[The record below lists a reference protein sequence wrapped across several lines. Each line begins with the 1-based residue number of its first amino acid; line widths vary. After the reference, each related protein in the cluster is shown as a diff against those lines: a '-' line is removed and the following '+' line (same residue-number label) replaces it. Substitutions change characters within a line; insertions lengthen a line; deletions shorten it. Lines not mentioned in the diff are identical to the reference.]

1 MDPVMMSFLEQFEEG
16 LDREKMQGQ
25 LRLLDFACAT
35 KARAR
40 TVTLT
45 RPSRDEILHFSILGG
60 YERGF
65 GIFISKVEKG
75 SKAEEVGLKR
85 GDQILEV
92 NGQSF
97 QHVSHANALDLL
109 RGSTHLSIT
118 VKSNLLNF
126 KEMLQTPENSPR
138 PRSRKTSEISRLQ

>member
-1 MDPVMMSFLEQFEEG
+1 MVLLWVNNHFTDFEMDPVMMNFLEQFEEG
-16 LDREKMQGQ
+16 LEREKMAGQ

-65 GIFISKVEKG
+65 GIFISKVCRRYWTVPTLVFVWCKL
-75 SKAEEVGLKR
+75 AC
-85 GDQILEV
+85 
-92 NGQSF
+92 SF
-97 QHVSHANALDLL
+97 VF
-109 RGSTHLSIT
+109 
-118 VKSNLLNF
+118 NLYLIIAF
-126 KEMLQTPENSPR
+126 V
-138 PRSRKTSEISRLQ
+138 